1 MRRLENHDGIC
12 LGKYAGR
19 IITMKSDYFS
29 YELLK
34 EDKKTGAR
42 AGLLHTPHGDIE
54 TPIFMPVGTNSAVK
68 MMTNDHLKDT
78 GAQIILGNSYHLSL
92 RPGTKLIKEFGGLH
106 KWMNW
111 DKPILTD
118 SGGFQVFSL
127 ADLRNISEDG
137 VRFKDAKT
145 GSEYFINPEI
155 SMEIQQ
161 DLGADIAMA
170 FDECAPYPCTY
181 EEAKLAM
188 ERTHRWLERC
198 FKAHTRDDQALFPIV
213 QGAFYD
219 DLRKESARVISTFDA
234 VGYAIG
240 GVSVGEPA
248 DVKNHFVGLT
258 APLLPREKPRYLMG
272 VGTPED
278 LLDGI
283 LRGVDMF
290 DCVLPTR
297 NARHGSFFTS
307 EGRKIIKNK
316 EFERDASP
324 LDSNCNC
331 YACRNHTK
339 AYIRHLYR
347 AGESTA
353 AILLS
358 IHNIQFLIDL
368 VKEARKAILED
379 RYEEFYNE
387 RMKKLFSK

>member
-1 MRRLENHDGIC
+1 
-12 LGKYAGR
+12 
-19 IITMKSDYFS
+19 MKSDYFS

-78 GAQIILGNSYHLSL
+78 GAQIILGNSYHLFL
-92 RPGTKLIKEFGGLH
+92 RPGNKLIKEFGGLH

-127 ADLRNISEDG
+127 ADLRNITEDG
-137 VRFKDAKT
+137 VKFKDAKT
-145 GSEYFINPEI
+145 GTEYFINPEI

-181 EEAKLAM
+181 EEAKIAM

-248 DVKNHFVGLT
+248 DVKNHFVELT
-258 APLLPREKPRYLMG
+258 APLLPRLKPRYLMG

-297 NARHGSFFTS
+297 NARHGSFFTAD
-307 EGRKIIKNK
+307 GRKIIKNK
-316 EFERDASP
+316 EFEKDASP
-324 LDSNCNC
+324 LDSECNC
-331 YACRNHTK
+331 YACKNHTK

-347 AGESTA
+347 AGEATA

-358 IHNIQFLIDL
+358 IHNIQFLINL

-379 RYEEFYNE
+379 RYQEFYTE
-387 RMKKLFSK
+387 RMQRLFPNVTLM

>member
-1 MRRLENHDGIC
+1 
-12 LGKYAGR
+12 
-19 IITMKSDYFS
+19 MKSDYFS
-29 YELLK
+29 YELLN

-68 MMTNDHLKDT
+68 MMTGHHLKET

-92 RPGTKLIKEFGGLH
+92 RPGNKLIKEFGGLH

-127 ADLRNISEDG
+127 ADLRNITEDG
-137 VRFKDAKT
+137 VKFKDTKT
-145 GSEYFINPEI
+145 GTEYFINPEI

-181 EEAKLAM
+181 EEAKTAM

-198 FKAHTRDDQALFPIV
+198 FNAHTRDDQALFPIV

-219 DLRKESARVISTFDA
+219 DLRRESARVISSFDA

-240 GVSVGEPA
+240 GVSVGEPT
-248 DVKNHFVGLT
+248 DIKNHFVELT
-258 APLLPREKPRYLMG
+258 APLLPRLKPRYLMG

-297 NARHGSFFTS
+297 NARHGSFFTT

-316 EFERDASP
+316 QFEKDASP
-324 LDSNCNC
+324 LDETCNC
-331 YACRNHTK
+331 YACQNHTK
-339 AYIRHLYR
+339 AYIRHLFR
-347 AGESTA
+347 VGEPTA
-353 AILLS
+353 AILMS
-358 IHNIQFLIDL
+358 IHNTQFLINL

-379 RYEEFYNE
+379 RYEEFYQD
-387 RMKKLFSK
+387 RMKKLFPENK

>member
-1 MRRLENHDGIC
+1 MTPKPEDEFF
-12 LGKYAGR
+12 K
-19 IITMKSDYFS
+19 
-29 YELLK
+29 YELTHVCK
-34 EDKKTGAR
+34 QTGAR
-42 AGLLHTPHGDIE
+42 TGVFTTPHGVIK

-68 MMTNDHLKDT
+68 TLTCDQVADT
-78 GAQIILGNSYHLSL
+78 GAQIILANSYHLYL
-92 RPGTKLIKEFGGLH
+92 RAGTKRIRDFGGIH
-106 KWMNW
+106 GWMNW
-111 DKPILTD
+111 HKPVLTD

-127 ADLRNISEDG
+127 AHLRKITEDG
-137 VRFKDAKT
+137 VEFRDPKDGKKH
-145 GSEYFINPEI
+145 FISPEV

-161 DLGADIAMA
+161 DIGADIMMA
-170 FDECAPYPCTY
+170 FDECAPYPCDYDT
-181 EEAKLAM
+181 AKKAM

-198 FKAHTRDDQALFPIV
+198 FKAKTNPRQALFPIV

-219 DLRKESARVISTFDA
+219 DLRQESARVISSFDA

-248 DVKNHFVGLT
+248 DVKNHFVELT
-258 APLLPREKPRYLMG
+258 APLLPRLKPRYLMG

-283 LRGVDMF
+283 LRGIDMF

-297 NARHGSFFTS
+297 NARHGSFFTH

-316 EFERDASP
+316 EFEKDSTP
-324 LDSNCNC
+324 LDINCSC

-347 AGESTA
+347 AGEATA

-379 RYEEFYNE
+379 RYEEFYSE
-387 RMKKLFSK
+387 SMHKLFPKK

>member
-1 MRRLENHDGIC
+1 
-12 LGKYAGR
+12 
-19 IITMKSDYFS
+19 MKSDYFS
-29 YELLK
+29 YELLN

-68 MMTNDHLKDT
+68 MLTGHHLKET

-92 RPGTKLIKEFGGLH
+92 RPGNKLIKEFGGLH

-127 ADLRNISEDG
+127 ADLRKISEEG
-137 VRFKDAKT
+137 VKFKDPKT
-145 GSEYFINPEI
+145 GTSYFINPEI

-181 EEAKLAM
+181 EEAKSAM

-219 DLRKESARVISTFDA
+219 DLRQESARVISTFDA

-240 GVSVGEPA
+240 GVSVGEPT
-248 DVKNHFVGLT
+248 DIKNHFVELT
-258 APLLPREKPRYLMG
+258 APLLPRLKPRYLMG

-307 EGRKIIKNK
+307 DGRKIIKNK
-316 EFERDASP
+316 EFERDSSP
-324 LDSNCNC
+324 LDSNCSC
-331 YACRNHTK
+331 YACQNHTK
-339 AYIRHLYR
+339 AYVRHLYR
-347 AGESTA
+347 AGEATA

-379 RYEEFYNE
+379 RYEDFYRE
-387 RMKKLFSK
+387 KMTKLFPDI